1 MVHCIPEER
10 KLSSTSPCN
19 SEARPL
25 SIMRVPKPLLSGAL
39 TGGPPV
45 SAILLVQWLI
55 LMPRLDER
63 TLALI
68 AGAVVEPSSLH
79 HWWIILDVA
88 RMGIYAWVLRKAAH
102 YLLSSEPKDRLE
114 S

>member
-1 MVHCIPEER
+1 MLAA
-10 KLSSTSPCN
+10 LSFV
-19 SEARPL
+19 ARGRL
-25 SIMRVPKPLLSGAL
+25 RWLIFWA
-39 TGGPPV
+39 

-55 LMPRLDER
+55 LMPRLEER

-102 YLLSSEPKDRLE
+102 YLLSSEPKDCLE